1 MFAMATNPWFDRS
14 EPPASDSRAGQDP
27 QQASSKPGHEP
38 PQAAAPDVVLVA
50 FATGRLAAGRRPEQA
65 YLDVIALGA
74 DRRLAAIAVCAAAG
88 TPWAEAR
95 TRMAA
100 FDDIWS
106 SLGSGSP
113 ETAGSLLELYGFF
126 DVEVALD
133 PDEAQVA
140 TFLRQAMATVAYLPS
155 GYANGLY
162 RMLRTGRLREALLS
176 LEEMGAKRWADNR
189 DFWLG
194 LTEAAA
200 RLDSASILDTEVA
213 AAHRRCASRIRS

>member
-27 QQASSKPGHEP
+27 QQASSKSGPEP
-38 PQAAAPDVVLVA
+38 AQAAAPDAVLVA

-65 YLDVIALGA
+65 YLDVIAIGA

-88 TPWAEAR
+88 TPWPEALS
-95 TRMAA
+95 RMAA

-106 SLGSGSP
+106 SLGSGSA

-126 DVEVALD
+126 DLEVELD
-133 PDEAQVA
+133 PDQAQIA
-140 TFLRQAMATVAYLPS
+140 TFLRQAMAAVTYLPS

-162 RMLRTGRLREALLS
+162 RMLRTGQLREAMLS

-189 DFWLG
+189 DFWVG
-194 LTEAAA
+194 LTEAAT
-200 RLDSASILDTEVA
+200 RLDSASILDTDVA
-213 AAHRRCASRIRS
+213 AVRRRCESRIRS